1 MSEQNEILT
10 AEQTATTEVKKPVV
24 IKTKDFVAK
33 EYSAEEFQKY
43 IELYEK
49 TFNVIKENEI
59 AKGKVVAISG
69 NDVLIDIGFKSDG
82 RVSIDEFPDPDNIK
96 IGDEVEIFVEKI
108 EDKEG
113 QLVLSRKRADI
124 IRNWER
130 ITHAKAYNEIIK
142 GKILRIIKDGFVVDY

>member
-1 MSEQNEILT
+1 MNPNNEINVNNDT
-10 AEQTATTEVKKPVV
+10 DNIEKKPV
-24 IKTKDFVAK
+24 IKNKDFVAK
-33 EYSAEEFQKY
+33 DYSEDEFKKY

-113 QLVLSRKRADI
+113 QLVLSRKRADV
-124 IRNWER
+124 IRNWEK
-130 ITHAKAYNEIIK
+130 ITSAKQN
-142 GKILRIIKDGFVVDY
+142 D

>member
-1 MSEQNEILT
+1 MSLPNDTQNGNAAIE
-10 AEQTATTEVKKPVV
+10 EVKPPV

-33 EYSAEEFQKY
+33 DYSEEEFKKY

-108 EDKEG
+108 EDREG

-124 IRNWER
+124 IRNWEK
-130 ITHAKAYNEIIK
+130 ITAAKENDTVIQGKCVRRIK
-142 GKILRIIKDGFVVDY
+142 GEMCIRDRR